1 MRQWVRIVKGKT
13 LLDNTLDIMALILL
27 LVGFIYLFLE
37 WPALPNDIPLKY
49 DSSGMVSQ
57 WGNKQSDIGLPI
69 FGAIAWSVFT
79 VVEKFPH
86 SMNLPLFQFDDKE
99 KELKL

>member
-1 MRQWVRIVKGKT
+1 
-13 LLDNTLDIMALILL
+13 MALILL
-27 LVGFIYLFLE
+27 LVGFIYLFLV

-49 DSSGMVSQ
+49 DSSEMVSQ
-57 WGNKQSDIGLPI
+57 WENKQSVIGLLI
-69 FGAIAWSVFT
+69 FGAIAWGVFT

-86 SMNLPLFQFDDKE
+86 SINLPLFQFDDKE